1 MTDFQRGRGARP
13 IASPPVTAPRAL
25 LAALLSS
32 MVAAC
37 GGGDSPAATAP
48 SAPVSAQLPG
58 DPLSKYQWHLVNTGQ
73 LVRPDRLWRGTPG
86 VDINVAPVWKQGLDG
101 SGVTVAVVDD
111 GIEVGHED
119 LRANIAIG
127 LSRNY
132 QTGGS
137 DPTPSIEE
145 KAHGT
150 AVAGVIAAA
159 RNDSGGVGVASA
171 AKLAGANLLLS
182 KQESD
187 LADALGL
194 GIADGRISVSNN
206 SWGSSNVAMPGM
218 REAIEEDIVR
228 KGVDEGRNGKGIV
241 YVFAAGNGN
250 KDFLESTQPR
260 PPHYGWSNFDRYTP
274 TQALTVC
281 AINANGVASE
291 YSSNGSNLLVC
302 APSDDMPDAQGVPQ
316 GPGITTTKPYGKY
329 THEFGG
335 TSAATPAV
343 SGIVALMLQAN
354 PDLTWRDV
362 RFILARTARILPSM
376 ENDPAAHWVATGATN
391 PYTGKPYR
399 YSTRYGFG
407 LVDAEAAV
415 SYAQRF
421 KSVGGSTSAFW
432 KQGCSGAV
440 VEDEDAAAAT
450 GHMARTM
457 KMSCGN
463 RAVEFLEADIA
474 LEHPNFRALRVTLES
489 PRGTQLLL
497 SPEYSRCTASYEN
510 YGLPP
515 EACSTEMFN
524 HRYRTHAVTALDEPV
539 SGDWTLRI
547 EDALNTGEPIRL
559 RSAKLNV
566 Y

>member
-1 MTDFQRGRGARP
+1 MTVFQRGRSTLPRALR
-13 IASPPVTAPRAL
+13 AVTAPRAL
-25 LAALLSS
+25 LPVLLSS
-32 MVAAC
+32 MLAAC
-37 GGGDSPAATAP
+37 GGGGGSDAPAAT
-48 SAPVSAQLPG
+48 PVGAQLPS
-58 DPLSKYQWHLVNTGQ
+58 DPLFQYQWHLVNTGQ
-73 LVRPDRLWRGTPG
+73 RVRPDRLWRGALG
-86 VDINVAPVWKQGLDG
+86 VDANVAPVWKQGLDG

-111 GIEVGHED
+111 GVEIGHED
-119 LRANIAIG
+119 LRANIARG
-127 LSRNY
+127 LNRNY

-145 KAHGT
+145 LNHGT
-150 AVAGVIAAA
+150 SVAGVIAAA
-159 RNDSGGVGVASA
+159 RNDSGGVGVAPA

-182 KQESD
+182 KHESD

-194 GIADGRISVSNN
+194 GIADGRIAVSNN
-206 SWGSSNVAMPGM
+206 SWGSVNVAMPGM
-218 REAIEEDIVR
+218 REVIAEEIVR
-228 KGVDEGRNGKGIV
+228 KGVDEGRDGKGIL
-241 YVFAAGNGN
+241 YVFAAGNSN
-250 KDFLESTQPR
+250 VDFQESTQPR
-260 PPHYGWSNFDRYTP
+260 PPHYGWSNFDRFQP

-281 AINANGVASE
+281 AVNANGVAPE
-291 YSSNGSNLLVC
+291 YSSSGSNLLVC
-302 APSDDMPDAQGVPQ
+302 APSDDMPDAEGVPQ

-335 TSAATPAV
+335 TSAATPVV
-343 SGIVALMLQAN
+343 SGVIALILQAN
-354 PDLTWRDV
+354 PGLSWRDV
-362 RFILARTARILPSM
+362 RLILARTARILPSM
-376 ENDPAAHWVATGATN
+376 ESDPAAQWTATGATN
-391 PYTGKPYR
+391 PYTGNPYR

-421 KSVGGSTSAFW
+421 KSVGGSTAAFW
-432 KQGCSGAV
+432 KQGCSGSV
-440 VEDEDAAAAT
+440 MEDIDAAATT
-450 GHMARTM
+450 GNVDRTI

-489 PRGTQLLL
+489 PRGTKLVL
-497 SPEYSRCTASYEN
+497 SREYSRCAASYEK
-510 YGLPP
+510 YGMPA

-547 EDALNTGEPIRL
+547 EDALKTGEPIQL
-559 RSAKLNV
+559 RSAALSI